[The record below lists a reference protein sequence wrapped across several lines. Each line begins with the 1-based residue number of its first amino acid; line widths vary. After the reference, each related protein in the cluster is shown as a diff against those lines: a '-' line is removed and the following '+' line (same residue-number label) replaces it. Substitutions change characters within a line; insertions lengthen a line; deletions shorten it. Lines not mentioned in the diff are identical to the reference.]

1 MVYLGN
7 KKMLEKEVNKNDL
20 VSPVKG
26 PSPAKGTGKPEKA
39 SKPMST
45 PLPRVMSVKPANSIL
60 DDLFAL
66 DGFSFGL
73 AGVPTGQVSTITAK
87 PTTEPDSF
95 EALATAQAGFQNAG
109 MPGTLSAQAGFQ
121 NAGMPGTLS
130 AQPDNPERVATAQ
143 AAGMVSGANGAN
155 DANNPFNVQSPSQKA
170 KPEVPNMIVFEQ
182 PSRRAASLERLKKK
196 LEAEQANQKEIAAA
210 RAAAEQAAA
219 EEAVA
224 KAAGPKAAP
233 VVANAAAGGMMP
245 PPSAAPPP
253 APPPPG
259 QGKIAKGPHYEE
271 MQRKKAE
278 AEKAKK
284 QAQEAKEER
293 LKQEAK
299 AKREKQHGAA
309 VPAVVNNAL
318 LADPKFLR
326 IQAMAKEYEHDPKNI
341 EHVHGDARD
350 PPTLSADSRRCRSAT
365 PRSKAGR
372 RAGSRSSNRSN
383 SAARAERATEAAN
396 GDRCGQ
402 DEWDDLP

>member
-26 PSPAKGTGKPEKA
+26 SSPAKGTGKPEKA

-109 MPGTLSAQAGFQ
+109 MPGTLSAQ
-121 NAGMPGTLS
+121 
-130 AQPDNPERVATAQ
+130 PDNPERVATAQ

-155 DANNPFNVQSPSQKA
+155 DANNPFNVQAPSQKA

-219 EEAVA
+219 EQ
-224 KAAGPKAAP
+224 
-233 VVANAAAGGMMP
+233 AAAEQ
-245 PPSAAPPP
+245 AA
-253 APPPPG
+253 
-259 QGKIAKGPHYEE
+259 
-271 MQRKKAE
+271 AE
-278 AEKAKK
+278 
-284 QAQEAKEER
+284 QA
-293 LKQEAK
+293 
-299 AKREKQHGAA
+299 
-309 VPAVVNNAL
+309 
-318 LADPKFLR
+318 
-326 IQAMAKEYEHDPKNI
+326 
-341 EHVHGDARD
+341 
-350 PPTLSADSRRCRSAT
+350 
-365 PRSKAGR
+365 
-372 RAGSRSSNRSN
+372 
-383 SAARAERATEAAN
+383 
-396 GDRCGQ
+396 
-402 DEWDDLP
+402 